1 MPLRGC
7 EFELAV
13 LGRIQHAAFGGFE
26 CRPEREQFEKS
37 QAKAVDIAARI
48 GLGDELLR
56 GHIPK
61 RTEQFA
67 GLCLA
72 LKILP
77 KRQSEVC
84 NPNRSGLVQEQ
95 VARLDIPVQDPRLVR
110 IIQSIGHLGR
120 QASDVAIVMLGDRS
134 DRASVMV
141 NLGSPWWNRG
151 R

>member
-1 MPLRGC
+1 M
-7 EFELAV
+7 AV
-13 LGRIQHAAFGGFE
+13 LGRIQHPTFGGFE
-26 CRPEREQFEKS
+26 RRPEREQLEKS
-37 QAKAVDIAARI
+37 QAKAIDIASRI

-61 RTEQFA
+61 RTEQLA

-72 LKILP
+72 FEILP
-77 KRQSEVC
+77 KCQAEVC

-95 VARLDIPVQDPRLVR
+95 IARLDIPVQDPRLVR

-134 DRASVMV
+134 DRAIVRV
-141 NLGSPWWNRG
+141 NLGSPW
-151 R
+151 